1 MRKMENREKSGE
13 MEGEAR
19 EMLEEADKRTRK
31 GEEDIEGEKRG
42 DGKGIGEGSGGRSR
56 ADKGGTVSL
65 TACSLSL
72 PLLSPVSLIVLFCP
86 YCSIFLSLL

>member
-19 EMLEEADKRTRK
+19 EMLEEARTRK
-31 GEEDIEGEKRG
+31 GEEDSEGEKRG

-56 ADKGGTVSL
+56 ADEGGTVSL